1 MIRMRCIFIYNP
13 VSGRGKVLRHL
24 NYIEETLKKKY
35 DEVVMYRSKSSDD
48 IKKVAYESCKEFDS
62 IIFSGG
68 DGTFNDIYEF
78 ITAMSNEGK
87 SSSTIIRRVT
97 TIRQFYKFLQ
107 KEKIIIN
114 QSKNVELPKLNEHLP
129 TVLSL
134 DEVEELFKMPN
145 MEKKEGIRDRAML
158 EIMYSSGLRVS
169 ELLNLEL
176 SSIDRN
182 YDCIIING
190 KGNKQRMVPIGDF
203 ARDYLI
209 KYINEVRNKSKYKN
223 CKYVFLNNQGGILS
237 RQYFWRQI
245 KKYAQEAGI
254 FQNVTPH
261 TLRHSFA
268 THLLE
273 NGAELRFVQA
283 MLGHENI
290 ATTQIYT
297 HVSSKRILSAYELYM
312 NKN

>member
-1 MIRMRCIFIYNP
+1 MKKDEAIDEFIRYM
-13 VSGRGKVLRHL
+13 VGERG
-24 NYIEETLKKKY
+24 I
-35 DEVVMYRSKSSDD
+35 SKNT
-48 IKKVAYESCKEFDS
+48 IITYKEDLM
-62 IIFSGG
+62 IFSSSTTKEEAN
-68 DGTFNDIYEF
+68 DFNNNDIYEF
-78 ITAMSNEGK
+78 IAAMSNEGK

-223 CKYVFLNNQGGILS
+223 SKYVFLNNQGGILS

>member
-1 MIRMRCIFIYNP
+1 MKKDEAIDEFIRYL
-13 VSGRGKVLRHL
+13 VAERGISKNTIITYKDDL
-24 NYIEETLKKKY
+24 NAFSKIINKEEA
-35 DEVVMYRSKSSDD
+35 DELNNDD
-48 IKKVAYESCKEFDS
+48 IYD
-62 IIFSGG
+62 
-68 DGTFNDIYEF
+68 F
-78 ITAMSNEGK
+78 ITNMSNEGK
-87 SSSTIIRRVT
+87 SSSTIIRRIT

-107 KEKIIIN
+107 KENIIIN
-114 QSKNVELPKLNEHLP
+114 QSKNIELPKMNEHLP

-134 DEVEELFKMPN
+134 EEVESLFNMPN
-145 MEKKEGIRDRAML
+145 LNKKEGIRDRAML

-169 ELLNLEL
+169 ELLTLQL

-182 YDCIIING
+182 FDCILING

-209 KYINEVRNKSKYKN
+209 KYINEGRNKNKGKDT
-223 CKYVFLNNQGGILS
+223 KFLFLNNQGKPLS
-237 RQYFWRQI
+237 RQYFWKQI
-245 KKYAQEAGI
+245 KKYATEAGI

>member
-1 MIRMRCIFIYNP
+1 MY
-13 VSGRGKVLRHL
+13 
-24 NYIEETLKKKY
+24 KKKCKIFLNSI
-35 DEVVMYRSKSSDD
+35 ESKNTLRDKCIIALFLNTGMRLSELCNINIED
-48 IKKVAYESCKEFDS
+48 IREDS
-62 IIFSGG
+62 L
-68 DGTFNDIYEF
+68 
-78 ITAMSNEGK
+78 
-87 SSSTIIRRVT
+87 TII
-97 TIRQFYKFLQ
+97 
-107 KEKIIIN
+107 
-114 QSKNVELPKLNEHLP
+114 
-129 TVLSL
+129 
-134 DEVEELFKMPN
+134 
-145 MEKKEGIRDRAML
+145 
-158 EIMYSSGLRVS
+158 
-169 ELLNLEL
+169 
-176 SSIDRN
+176 
-182 YDCIIING
+182 G

-223 CKYVFLNNQGGILS
+223 SKYVFLNNQGGILS

-245 KKYAQEAGI
+245 KKYAEEAGI

>member
-1 MIRMRCIFIYNP
+1 MKKDEAIDEFIRYM
-13 VSGRGKVLRHL
+13 VGERG
-24 NYIEETLKKKY
+24 I
-35 DEVVMYRSKSSDD
+35 SKNT
-48 IKKVAYESCKEFDS
+48 IITYKEDLM
-62 IIFSGG
+62 IFSSSTTKEEAN
-68 DGTFNDIYEF
+68 DFNNNDIYEF

-223 CKYVFLNNQGGILS
+223 SKYVFLNNQGCNLS

-245 KKYAQEAGI
+245 KKYAEEAGI

>member
-1 MIRMRCIFIYNP
+1 MKKDEAIDEFIRYM
-13 VSGRGKVLRHL
+13 VGERG
-24 NYIEETLKKKY
+24 I
-35 DEVVMYRSKSSDD
+35 SKNT
-48 IKKVAYESCKEFDS
+48 IITYKEDLM
-62 IIFSGG
+62 IFSSSTTKEEAN
-68 DGTFNDIYEF
+68 DFNNNDIYEF

-223 CKYVFLNNQGGILS
+223 SKYVFLNNQGGNLS

>member
-1 MIRMRCIFIYNP
+1 MKKDEAIDEFIRYL
-13 VSGRGKVLRHL
+13 VAERGISKNTIITYKEDL
-24 NYIEETLKKKY
+24 NAFSKIINKEEA
-35 DEVVMYRSKSSDD
+35 DELNNDD
-48 IKKVAYESCKEFDS
+48 IYD
-62 IIFSGG
+62 
-68 DGTFNDIYEF
+68 F
-78 ITAMSNEGK
+78 ITNMSNEGK
-87 SSSTIIRRVT
+87 SSSTIIRRIT

-107 KEKIIIN
+107 KENIIIN
-114 QSKNVELPKLNEHLP
+114 QSKNIELPKMNEHLP

-134 DEVEELFKMPN
+134 EEVESLFNMPN
-145 MEKKEGIRDRAML
+145 LNKKEGIRDRAML

-169 ELLNLEL
+169 ELLTLQL

-182 YDCIIING
+182 FDCVLING

-209 KYINEVRNKSKYKN
+209 KYINEGRNKNKGKDT
-223 CKYVFLNNQGGILS
+223 KFLFLNNQGKPLS
-237 RQYFWRQI
+237 RQYFWKQI
-245 KKYAQEAGI
+245 KKYATEAGI

>member
-1 MIRMRCIFIYNP
+1 MKKDEAIDEFIRYL
-13 VSGRGKVLRHL
+13 VGERGISKNTIITYREDLMTFSKLIDKEEAEEL
-24 NYIEETLKKKY
+24 NN
-35 DEVVMYRSKSSDD
+35 D
-48 IKKVAYESCKEFDS
+48 
-62 IIFSGG
+62 
-68 DGTFNDIYEF
+68 DIYEF
-78 ITAMSNEGK
+78 ITNMSNEGK
-87 SSSTIIRRVT
+87 SSSTIIRRIT

-114 QSKNVELPKLNEHLP
+114 QSKNIELPKMNEHLP

-134 DEVEELFKMPN
+134 EEVEELFKMPN

-169 ELLNLEL
+169 ELLSLEM

-182 YDCIIING
+182 FDCVIING

-203 ARDYLI
+203 AKEYLI
-209 KYINEVRNKSKYKN
+209 KYMTEVRCKNKGKDS
-223 CKYVFLNNQGGILS
+223 KYVFLNNQGKILS

-245 KKYAQEAGI
+245 KKYAQQAGI

>member
-1 MIRMRCIFIYNP
+1 MKKDEAIDEFIRYM
-13 VSGRGKVLRHL
+13 VGERG
-24 NYIEETLKKKY
+24 I
-35 DEVVMYRSKSSDD
+35 SKNT
-48 IKKVAYESCKEFDS
+48 IITYKEDLM
-62 IIFSGG
+62 IFSSSTTKEEAN
-68 DGTFNDIYEF
+68 DFNNNDIYEF

-223 CKYVFLNNQGGILS
+223 YKYVFLNNQGGILS

>member
-1 MIRMRCIFIYNP
+1 MKKDEAIDEFIRYM
-13 VSGRGKVLRHL
+13 VGERG
-24 NYIEETLKKKY
+24 I
-35 DEVVMYRSKSSDD
+35 SKNT
-48 IKKVAYESCKEFDS
+48 IITYKEDLM
-62 IIFSGG
+62 IFSSSTTKEEAN
-68 DGTFNDIYEF
+68 DFNNNDIYEF

-223 CKYVFLNNQGGILS
+223 SKYVFLNNQGEILS

-245 KKYAQEAGI
+245 KKYAEEAGI